1 MSAAETVTNILNN
14 SKYKNIVY
22 DKMTYSRKTGL
33 YCLFLLSDKK
43 INKKDEIEI
52 KAYIGKELS
61 VFFDNIEI
69 YIKQPSV
76 NIFEDDEVSEVKY
89 VFYKDLEKMVDE
101 KVEGLLIHEEEYTYL
116 FKYIGDIIIR
126 K

>member
-43 INKKDEIEI
+43 INKKDEFEI

-61 VFFDNIEI
+61 VF
-69 YIKQPSV
+69 
-76 NIFEDDEVSEVKY
+76 
-89 VFYKDLEKMVDE
+89 
-101 KVEGLLIHEEEYTYL
+101 LIIL
-116 FKYIGDIIIR
+116 RFI
-126 K
+126 